1 MRPPFLGQGH
11 ERLRAFALVR
21 VESAARL
28 RSARLLIARL
38 VLSNA
43 LRDLQVSSEG
53 GLECPTRWT
62 SVGLVGSARR
72 PCIDFICEARLLMI

>member
-11 ERLRAFALVR
+11 ERLRVFALVR

-43 LRDLQVSSEG
+43 LRDLKVSGEG
-53 GLECPTRWT
+53 GLECPQGGHR
-62 SVGLVGSARR
+62 LVWSAARDAHALISYARR
-72 PCIDFICEARLLMI
+72 GF